1 MAGTNWNVINDCAY
15 IPEIIVPTRPAVTRT
30 ASDHAEVIELEG
42 DDVLPLVVSRVQLD
56 AVIHL

>member
-1 MAGTNWNVINDCAY
+1 MIVRTY
-15 IPEIIVPTRPAVTRT
+15 LEIIVPTRPALTRT